1 MTGVCEDCLN
11 IDIKTYPRFRK
22 GYCPVVKRWVPLK
35 KADFTAFCGQ
45 FKGSTSIVHTLA
57 GGTTG
62 EYRLDLMPRDVILAA
77 LRFKTSGGRR
87 DLFIMQLAEF
97 LGCPIREAQRI
108 AEFLDGCSEADLKH
122 ASGKGRM
129 AAKSSYPPVFI
140 TPTTRKPLASPRRQ
154 RPPSKSKRRQSLT
167 EWMNG
172 GLSRNLSKFKPRKFG
187 KKELWKEND

>member
-1 MTGVCEDCLN
+1 MTEVCEDCLN
-11 IDIKTYPRFRK
+11 INIKTYPYRRQ
-22 GYCPVVKRWVPLK
+22 GYCKVVKKWVPLK
-35 KADFTAFCGQ
+35 KPRFTALCGNWR
-45 FKGSTSIVHTLA
+45 GLTSITNTLA

-108 AEFLDGCSEADLKH
+108 AEFLDGCSEADLKN
-122 ASGKGRM
+122 ALGKGRV
-129 AAKSSYPPVFI
+129 AAKPSYPPVPI

-154 RPPSKSKRRQSLT
+154 RPPSKSKRVQLLT

-172 GLSRNLSKFKPRKFG
+172 GLSQNLSKLKPRNFG

>member
-1 MTGVCEDCLN
+1 MTVCEDCLN
-11 IDIKTYPRFRK
+11 IKIKTYNKKRK
-22 GYCPVVKRWVPLK
+22 GYCLKLKKRVPLK
-35 KADFTAFCGQ
+35 KAGFTAFCGQ
-45 FKGSTSIVHTLA
+45 WMGSTSIVHALA

-77 LRFKTSGGRR
+77 LKYKAGGRK

-108 AEFLDGCSEADLKH
+108 AEFLDKCSEADLKR
-122 ASGKGRM
+122 ALGKGRV
-129 AAKSSYPPVFI
+129 AAKPSYPPVPI

-154 RPPSKSKRRQSLT
+154 RPPSKSKRVQSLT

-172 GLSRNLSKFKPRKFG
+172 GLSQNLSKLKPRKIG